1 MKVVIDEKIPYLKG
15 LLETLGYT
23 VLAKPGAEIGSDDVA
38 DACAMFVRTR
48 TRCDE
53 ALLAGSAVRFIGT
66 ATIGHDHIDKEF
78 CKSAGIVWKNAA
90 GCNADAVLQYV
101 QSVIY
106 AWASSL
112 EGLSIGVVGVGEIGS
127 RVAAW
132 AERAGMNVLKNDP
145 PKAAAGEKGLAPL
158 ERIAEECDIITFHT
172 TLERDGEFPTRHL
185 ADEKFMNSLKRC
197 KLLINASRGE
207 VVDNKALLSALKN
220 GRVGAAALDVWENE
234 PFIDKEL
241 LERAFVAT
249 PHIAGYSA
257 EGKMNATRMVLEY
270 FFDFMGHDK
279 ERLSALR
286 LLPPENDVV
295 TAASEREAVLAI
307 YSPLADTKNLK
318 ELCEEFES
326 LRNNYNLR
334 RETKSYRIMLK

>member
-1 MKVVIDEKIPYLKG
+1 MKVVLDEKIPYLKDV
-15 LLETLGYT
+15 LETLGYT
-23 VLAKPGAEIGSDDVA
+23 VLAKPGTEIGRDDVA
-38 DACAMFVRTR
+38 DACALFVRTR
-48 TRCDE
+48 TRCGE
-53 ALLAGSAVRFIGT
+53 ALLGGSAVRFVGT

-106 AWASSL
+106 TWASSL

-132 AERAGMNVLKNDP
+132 AERAGMTVLKNDP
-145 PKAAAGEKGLAPL
+145 PKAAAGEKGLVQL
-158 ERIAEECDIITFHT
+158 EKIAEECDIITFHT
-172 TLERDGEFPTRHL
+172 TLECGGEFPTWHL

-207 VVDNKALLSALKN
+207 VVDNKALLYALKN
-220 GRVGAAALDVWENE
+220 GWVGAAALDVWENE

-279 ERLSALR
+279 GKLSVLR
-286 LLPPENDVV
+286 LMPPENDVV
-295 TAASEREAVLAI
+295 IAASEREAALAI

-318 ELCEEFES
+318 EKCEEFES